1 MTILA
6 LWCEL
11 YECDLKCQLTSR
23 YQFNYTRDQ
32 SERVAMMQRY
42 KKKLKTGGG
51 TLPLRYELLHIK
63 RATKC
68 HICYKMGFSHWLVY
82 GTSSQ

>member
-51 TLPLRYELLHIK
+51 TLPL
-63 RATKC
+63 
-68 HICYKMGFSHWLVY
+68 
-82 GTSSQ
+82 